1 MSTEPRSTR
10 IVVGV
15 DGSPESKQALRTAA
29 ELATA
34 MKCRLEVVAAW
45 HFPATFGLTYVP
57 PEYNAHDLAE
67 KALQEAVDEVFGAD
81 RPPAMAVIVREGLP
95 SQVLL
100 DEAENAAMLVV
111 GSRGRGGF
119 TGLLLGSVSSVVAQ
133 HAHCPVLTLS
143 PVVLAKCGVAVE
155 KQVPAEVFLAGVF

>member
-67 KALQEAVDEVFGAD
+67 KALVQTVDEVFGTQ
-81 RPPAMAVIVREGLP
+81 RPVRMSLVVREGSP
-95 SQVLL
+95 AKVLL
-100 DEAENAAMLVV
+100 REGENAFMIVV
-111 GSRGRGGF
+111 GSRGHGGF
-119 TGLLLGSVSSVVAQ
+119 AGLLLGSVSSAVAA
-133 HAHCPVLTLS
+133 HAKCPVLVVHGS
-143 PVVLAKCGVAVE
+143 PEPTQGGAS
-155 KQVPAEVFLAGVF
+155 